1 MKKINRY
8 ENYHKHD
15 HESNV
20 MTLDCVVKNTDYI
33 ERSLELGCQNYFTT
47 QHGWA
52 GKFLEA
58 YDLCKKNNLK
68 MIYGAELYM
77 VKDRKEK
84 DNSNYHIVIIAKNQ
98 DAFYELNEIMSES
111 NKTGFYYKPRID
123 IELIKRLN
131 PNNFFITSA
140 CVGGILRPSDDMK
153 ILFETVYGHF
163 GKNFYL
169 EVQNHPFDIQ
179 INHNRNMLMLKQ
191 HYNMQLIHAN
201 DSHYIYPKQAKDR
214 VKFLKGKGINYGDED
229 SFVLDFPDYD
239 TIVERYK
246 KQGLLSD
253 WQVKEAL
260 DNTLIFD
267 ECEELYFD
275 KEIKMPTIYPGFTQE
290 QKDKELSKHLVE
302 KWNQEKKHIDKSRW
316 KEYQD
321 GIAFEYKIVKDT
333 QMADY
338 FLFNEKMVELAK
350 EKYGG
355 VLSRTGRGSAVSFY
369 INKLLG
375 FTEID
380 RFTAPVPLYPTRFMS
395 IARILETKSLPDIDQ
410 NWADVSAPIA
420 ASKELLGEDGIY
432 YMYALGTMKES
443 SAFRNLCRAYDIP
456 MDDYN
461 EVGKNLDA
469 FRTDKKWKPIID
481 EAQKYIGTIE
491 SISPS
496 PCSFVLS
503 NKLLSKEL
511 GLIRVGNELCA
522 CIDGYTSDVWKF
534 LKNDYLTVKVWKII
548 SDFYKMI
555 GQPIPNIRELLER
568 LDDKTWKLYEDGMTA
583 TLNQAD
589 TDISTNMLKRYKPKT
604 DAEMSAFVAA
614 IRPGFASLVNTFLDR
629 EPYSTGV
636 SEIDDILLPSYH
648 FMLYQESIMAF
659 LVWCG
664 MKEDHTY
671 DIIKKISKKKFTPEA
686 KEELRQELIAG
697 YKNNLGTEDGFDEVW
712 QVVDDAARYSFNAA
726 HAVSVAYDSIYGAEA
741 KEHHPLEYF
750 TTVLNEYQSDN
761 EKTSRIIAEL
771 DYFDIKIENIKFG
784 KSKSEYT
791 FDRDTN
797 TIYKSISSIK
807 YCNETIANE
816 LYELGRNNN
825 YESFIDVIKDIK
837 EKTSVNSRQLQI
849 LTILNFFSDYGANKK
864 LLQII
869 DMFEKYYDRKQIK
882 KSDIDNLGID
892 LTVFDGCFDNETPK
906 MYKELHMDKYIQ
918 RISQQLEDKPL
929 SIKEQIKY
937 EQEYLE
943 YITYSNPKAPKGMYY
958 VVEAK
963 FYKDKTKPYLV
974 LYNLR
979 TGDTLKTKITSGKNF
994 VERPFQTGN
1003 VINVTEFREKNKMK
1017 MVNGSW
1023 VKTPEME
1030 KIVVRWDVY

>member
-1 MKKINRY
+1 MA
-8 ENYHKHD
+8 
-15 HESNV
+15 
-20 MTLDCVVKNTDYI
+20 TLDCVVKNTDYI
-33 ERSLELGCQNYFTT
+33 ERSLELGCKNFFTT
-47 QHGWA
+47 QHGWS

-68 MIYGAELYM
+68 MVYGAELYM

-84 DNSNYHIVIIAKNQ
+84 DNSNYHIIIIAKNQ
-98 DAFYELNEIMSES
+98 DGFYELNEIMSES
-111 NKTGFYYKPRID
+111 NRSGFYYKPRID

-153 ILFETVYGHF
+153 TLFETVYGHF

-191 HYNMQLIHAN
+191 HYNMQIIHAN
-201 DSHYIYPKQAKDR
+201 DSHYIYPEQAKDR

-239 TIVERYK
+239 TVVERYK

-253 WQVKEAL
+253 WQIKEAM

-267 ECEELYFD
+267 ECEELHFD
-275 KEIKMPTIYPGFTQE
+275 KEIKMPTIYPNYTQE
-290 QKDKELSKHLVE
+290 EKDKELAKHLSE
-302 KWNQEKKHIDKSRW
+302 KWDKEKVNVDKSRW
-316 KEYQD
+316 QEYQR

-395 IARILETKSLPDIDQ
+395 TARILETRSLPDIDQ
-410 NWADVSAPIA
+410 NWADVSAPIL
-420 ASKELLGEDGIY
+420 ASKELLGEDSIY

-456 MDDYN
+456 MDEYN

-469 FRTDKKWKPIID
+469 FRNDKKWKPIID

-503 NKLLSKEL
+503 NKPLPREL

-555 GQPIPNIRELLER
+555 GQPIPNIRELLQKV
-568 LDDKTWKLYEDGMTA
+568 DDRTWKLYEDGMTA

-589 TDISTNMLKRYKPKT
+589 TDISTSMLKRYKPQT

-636 SEIDDILLPSYH
+636 TEIDEILQPSYH

-686 KEELRQELIAG
+686 KEELRQELLAG
-697 YKNNLGTEDGFDEVW
+697 YKSKLGTEEGFDEVW

-771 DYFDIKIENIKFG
+771 DYFGIHLENIKFG

-791 FDRDTN
+791 FDRNTN

-807 YCNETIANE
+807 YCNEVIANE
-816 LYELGRNNN
+816 LYELGRNNT
-825 YESFIDVIKDIK
+825 YKDFVDVIRDIK
-837 EKTSVNSRQLQI
+837 TKTSVNSRQLQI
-849 LTILNFFSDYGANKK
+849 LTILNFFSDYGSNKK

-869 DMFEKYYDRKQIK
+869 EMFEKFYDRKQIK
-882 KSDIDNLGID
+882 KSDVEVLGID
-892 LTVFDGCFDNETPK
+892 LNEFEGCYDNETPK
-906 MYKELHMDKYIQ
+906 MYKELHMDRYVEKMSKKI
-918 RISQQLEDKPL
+918 EDKPL

-943 YITYSNPKAPKGMYY
+943 YIIYSNPKAPKNMFY

-963 FYKDKTKPYLV
+963 FYKDKTKPYLN

-979 TGDTLKTKITSGKNF
+979 TGDTLKTKITSGKSF

-1017 MVNGSW
+1017 MVNGEW
-1023 VKTPEME
+1023 VKTSEME
-1030 KIVVRWDVY
+1030 KIVVGWDVY

>member
-1 MKKINRY
+1 
-8 ENYHKHD
+8 
-15 HESNV
+15 

-33 ERSLELGCQNYFTT
+33 KRSLELGCKNYFTT
-47 QHGWA
+47 QHGWT

-58 YDLCKKNNLK
+58 YDLCQQNGLK

-77 VKDRKEK
+77 VKDRTKK
-84 DNSNYHIVIIAKNQ
+84 DNSNYHVILIAKNQ
-98 DAFYELNEIMSES
+98 DGFYELNSIMSES
-111 NKTGFYYKPRID
+111 NRSGFYYKPRID
-123 IELIKRLN
+123 IELLKQLT

-140 CVGGILRPSDDMK
+140 CVAGFLRPGDDMK
-153 ILFETVYGHF
+153 ELFEAVYDHF
-163 GKNFYL
+163 GKNFFL
-169 EVQNHPFDIQ
+169 EVQNHSFDIQ
-179 INHNRNMLMLKQ
+179 VQHNKNMLLLKQ
-191 HYNMQLIHAN
+191 YYDMQLIHAN
-201 DSHYIYPKQAKDR
+201 DSHYIYPDQAQDR
-214 VKFLKGKGINYGDED
+214 IKFLNGKGMKYGDED
-229 SFVLDFPDYD
+229 SFILDFPDYN

-253 WQVKEAL
+253 VQIQEAL

-275 KEIKMPTIYPGFTQE
+275 KEIKMPTIYPGYTQE
-290 QKDKELSKHLVE
+290 EKDHELAKHLSE
-302 KWNQEKKHIDKSRW
+302 KWDQEKKYVDKTRW
-316 KEYQD
+316 KEYQE
-321 GIAFEYKIVKDT
+321 GIAYEYKIVKDT
-333 QMADY
+333 NMADY

-350 EKYGG
+350 NKYGG
-355 VLSRTGRGSAVSFY
+355 ILSRTGRGSAVSFY

-380 RFTAPVPLYPTRFMS
+380 RFVTPVPLYPTRFMS
-395 IARILETKSLPDIDQ
+395 TARILETRSLPDIDQ

-443 SAFRNLCRAYDIP
+443 SAFRNLCRAYNIP
-456 MDDYN
+456 MDEYN

-469 FRTDKKWKPIID
+469 YRNDKKWKSIID

-503 NKLLSKEL
+503 NKPLSKEL
-511 GLIRVGNELCA
+511 GLIRVGDELCA
-522 CIDGYTSDVWKF
+522 CIDGYTSDVWKY
-534 LKNDYLTVKVWKII
+534 LKNDYLRVTIWKII
-548 SDFYKMI
+548 SNFYKLI
-555 GQPIPNIRELLER
+555 NEPIPNIRELLQKV
-568 LDDKTWKLYEDGMTA
+568 DDGTWELYEDGITA

-589 TDISTNMLKRYKPKT
+589 TDISTSMLKRYKPKS

-629 EPYSTGV
+629 KPYSTGV
-636 SEIDDILLPSYH
+636 KEIDDLLQPSYH

-664 MKEDHTY
+664 MEEDHTY

-686 KEELRQELIAG
+686 KEKLRLELLEG
-697 YKNNLGTEDGFDEVW
+697 YQKNLGTQEGFNEVW

-741 KEHHPLEYF
+741 KEHHPLEYY
-750 TTVLNEYQSDN
+750 TVVLNKYQSDN
-761 EKTSRIIAEL
+761 EKTSRIISEL
-771 DYFDIKIENIKFG
+771 DYFDIHIENIKFG
-784 KSKSEYT
+784 KSKNEYT
-791 FDRDTN
+791 FDRNTN
-797 TIYKSISSIK
+797 TIYKSVSSIK
-807 YCNETIANE
+807 YCNEVMANE
-816 LYELGRNNN
+816 LYELAQNNSYDN
-825 YESFIDVIKDIK
+825 FIDLLVDIK
-837 EKTSVNSRQLQI
+837 SKTSVNARQLQI
-849 LTILNFFSDYGANKK
+849 LTILNFFSDFGNNKK

-869 DMFEKYYDRKQIK
+869 DLFERLYGRKQIK
-882 KSDIDNLGID
+882 KSDYKALNINMD
-892 LTVFDGCFDNETPK
+892 LFDGCYETETPK
-906 MYKELHMDKYIQ
+906 MYKGLHMDIYIK
-918 RISQQLEDKPL
+918 RVSDAIENTSL

-943 YITYSNPKAPKGMYY
+943 YIIYTNPKAPKNMFY
-958 VVEAK
+958 VVECK

-979 TGDTLKTKITSGKNF
+979 TGDTLKTKITSGKKF
-994 VERPFQTGN
+994 VEKPFLQGN
-1003 VINVTEFREKNKMK
+1003 VLNVLEFKEKNKMK
-1017 MVNGSW
+1017 MIAGTW
-1023 VKTPEME
+1023 TKTSEKE
-1030 KIVVRWDVY
+1030 KIVTEWDVY

>member
-1 MKKINRY
+1 M
-8 ENYHKHD
+8 
-15 HESNV
+15 
-20 MTLDCVVKNTDYI
+20 
-33 ERSLELGCQNYFTT
+33 GCKNYFTT
-47 QHGWA
+47 QHGWT

-58 YDLCKKNNLK
+58 YDLCQKNNLK
-68 MIYGAELYM
+68 MVYGAELYM

-84 DNSNYHIVIIAKNQ
+84 DNANYHIVIIAKNQ
-98 DAFYELNEIMSES
+98 DGFYELNEIMSES
-111 NKTGFYYKPRID
+111 NRSGFYYKPRID

-153 ILFETVYGHF
+153 TLFEAVYSHF
-163 GKNFYL
+163 GNNFYL

-191 HYNMQLIHAN
+191 HYNMQIIHAN
-201 DSHYIYPKQAKDR
+201 DSHYIYPEQAKDR

-239 TIVERYK
+239 TVVERYK

-253 WQVKEAL
+253 WQIKEAM

-267 ECEELYFD
+267 ECEELHFN
-275 KEIKMPTIYPGFTQE
+275 KEIKMPTIYPNYTQE
-290 QKDKELSKHLVE
+290 EKDKELAKHLSE
-302 KWNQEKKHIDKSRW
+302 KWNKEKVNVDKSRW
-316 KEYQD
+316 QEYQN

-380 RFTAPVPLYPTRFMS
+380 RFEAPVPLYPTRFMS
-395 IARILETKSLPDIDQ
+395 TARILETRSLPDIDQ

-443 SAFRNLCRAYDIP
+443 SAFRNLCRAYEIP
-456 MDDYN
+456 MDEYN

-491 SISPS
+491 SVSPS

-503 NKLLSKEL
+503 NKPLSREL

-555 GQPIPNIRELLER
+555 GQPIPNIRELLQKVDNR
-568 LDDKTWKLYEDGMTA
+568 TWKLYEDGMTA

-589 TDISTNMLKRYKPKT
+589 TDISTSMLKRYKPQT

-636 SEIDDILLPSYH
+636 TEIDEILQPSYH

-686 KEELRQELIAG
+686 KEELRQELLLG
-697 YKNNLGTEDGFDEVW
+697 YKAKLGTEEGFDEVW

-771 DYFDIKIENIKFG
+771 DYFGIHLENIKFG

-791 FDRDTN
+791 FDKNTN

-807 YCNETIANE
+807 YCNEVIANE
-816 LYELGRNNN
+816 LYELGKNNTYKN
-825 YESFIDVIKDIK
+825 FVDVIKDIK
-837 EKTSVNSRQLQI
+837 TKTSVNSRQLQI
-849 LTILNFFSDYGANKK
+849 LTILNFFSDYGSNKK

-869 DMFEKYYDRKQIK
+869 EMFEKFYDRKQIK
-882 KSDIDNLGID
+882 KADVEVLGID
-892 LTVFDGCFDNETPK
+892 LNEFEGCYDNETQK
-906 MYKELHMDKYIQ
+906 MYKDLHMDRYIEKMSKK
-918 RISQQLEDKPL
+918 IEDKPL

-943 YITYSNPKAPKGMYY
+943 YIIYSNPKAPKNMFY

-963 FYKDKTKPYLV
+963 FYKDKTKPYLN

-979 TGDTLKTKITSGKNF
+979 TGDTLKTKITSGKSF

-1017 MVNGSW
+1017 MVNGTW

-1030 KIVVRWDVY
+1030 KIVVGWDVY

>member
-1 MKKINRY
+1 MKRY

-15 HESNV
+15 HESNI

-33 ERSLELGCQNYFTT
+33 ARSLELGCKNYFTT
-47 QHGWA
+47 QHGWT

-58 YDLCKKNNLK
+58 YDLCKKNGLK

-77 VKDRKEK
+77 VKDRTLK

-98 DAFYELNEIMSES
+98 DGFYELNEIMSES
-111 NKTGFYYKPRID
+111 NRSGFYYKPRID

-153 ILFETVYGHF
+153 TLFEAVYGHF
-163 GKNFYL
+163 GNNFYL

-191 HYNMQLIHAN
+191 HYNMQIIHAN
-201 DSHYIYPKQAKDR
+201 DSHYIYPEQAKDR

-229 SFVLDFPDYD
+229 SFILDFPDYD
-239 TIVERYK
+239 TVVERYK

-253 WQVKEAL
+253 WQIKEAM

-267 ECEELYFD
+267 ECEELHFD
-275 KEIKMPTIYPGFTQE
+275 KEIKMPTIYPNYTQE
-290 QKDKELSKHLVE
+290 EKDKELAKHLSE
-302 KWNQEKKHIDKSRW
+302 KWDKEKVNVDKSRW
-316 KEYQD
+316 KEYQN

-395 IARILETKSLPDIDQ
+395 TARILETRSLPDIDQ
-410 NWADVSAPIA
+410 NWADVSAPIL

-456 MDDYN
+456 MDEYN

-469 FRTDKKWKPIID
+469 FRNDKKWKPIID

-503 NKLLSKEL
+503 NKPLSREL

-555 GQPIPNIRELLER
+555 GQPIPNIRELLQKV
-568 LDDKTWKLYEDGMTA
+568 DNKTWKLYEDGMTA

-589 TDISTNMLKRYKPKT
+589 TDISTSMLKRYKPQT

-636 SEIDDILLPSYH
+636 TEIDEILQPSYH

-686 KEELRQELIAG
+686 KEELRQELLAG
-697 YKNNLGTEDGFDEVW
+697 YKAKLGTEEGFDEVW

-771 DYFDIKIENIKFG
+771 DYFGIHLENIKFG

-791 FDRDTN
+791 FDRNTN

-807 YCNETIANE
+807 YCNEVIANE
-816 LYELGRNNN
+816 LYELGKNNTYKN
-825 YESFIDVIKDIK
+825 FVDVIKDIK
-837 EKTSVNSRQLQI
+837 TETSVNSRQLQI
-849 LTILNFFSDYGANKK
+849 LTILNFFSDYGSNKK

-869 DMFEKYYDRKQIK
+869 EMFEKFYDRKQIK
-882 KSDIDNLGID
+882 KADVEVLGID
-892 LTVFDGCFDNETPK
+892 LNEFEGCYDNETQK
-906 MYKELHMDKYIQ
+906 MYKELHMDRYVEKMSKKI
-918 RISQQLEDKPL
+918 EDKPL

-943 YITYSNPKAPKGMYY
+943 YIIYSNPKAPKNMFY

-963 FYKDKTKPYLV
+963 FYKDKTKPYLN

-979 TGDTLKTKITSGKNF
+979 TGDTLKTKITSGKSF

-1017 MVNGSW
+1017 MVNGTW

-1030 KIVVRWDVY
+1030 KIVVGWDVY

>member
-1 MKKINRY
+1 MA
-8 ENYHKHD
+8 
-15 HESNV
+15 
-20 MTLDCVVKNTDYI
+20 TLDCVVKNTDYI
-33 ERSLELGCQNYFTT
+33 ERSLELGCKNFFTT
-47 QHGWA
+47 QHGWS

-68 MIYGAELYM
+68 MVYGAELYM

-84 DNSNYHIVIIAKNQ
+84 DNSNYHIIIIAKNQ
-98 DAFYELNEIMSES
+98 DGFYELNEIMSES
-111 NKTGFYYKPRID
+111 NRSGFYYKPRID

-153 ILFETVYGHF
+153 TLFEAVYGYF

-191 HYNMQLIHAN
+191 HYNMQIIHAN
-201 DSHYIYPKQAKDR
+201 DSHYIYPEQAKDR

-239 TIVERYK
+239 TVVERYK

-253 WQVKEAL
+253 WQIKEAM

-267 ECEELYFD
+267 ECEELHFD
-275 KEIKMPTIYPGFTQE
+275 KEIKMPTIYPNYTQE
-290 QKDKELSKHLVE
+290 EKDKELAKHLSE
-302 KWNQEKKHIDKSRW
+302 KWDKEKVNVDKSRW
-316 KEYQD
+316 QEYQK

-395 IARILETKSLPDIDQ
+395 TARILETRSLPDIDQ
-410 NWADVSAPIA
+410 NWADVSAPIL

-456 MDDYN
+456 MDEYN

-469 FRTDKKWKPIID
+469 FRNDKKWKPIID

-503 NKLLSKEL
+503 NKPLPREL

-555 GQPIPNIRELLER
+555 GQPIPNIRELLQKV
-568 LDDKTWKLYEDGMTA
+568 DDRTWKLYEDGMTA

-589 TDISTNMLKRYKPKT
+589 TDISTSMLKRYKPQT

-636 SEIDDILLPSYH
+636 TEIDEILQPSYH

-686 KEELRQELIAG
+686 KEELRQELLAG
-697 YKNNLGTEDGFDEVW
+697 YKAKLGTEEGFDEVW

-771 DYFDIKIENIKFG
+771 DYFGIHLENIKFG

-791 FDRDTN
+791 FDRNTN

-807 YCNETIANE
+807 YCNEVIANE
-816 LYELGRNNN
+816 LYELGRNNT
-825 YESFIDVIKDIK
+825 YKDFVDVIRDIK
-837 EKTSVNSRQLQI
+837 TKTSVNSRQLQI
-849 LTILNFFSDYGANKK
+849 LTILNFFSDYGSNKK

-869 DMFEKYYDRKQIK
+869 EMFEKFYDRKQIK
-882 KSDIDNLGID
+882 KSDVEVLGID
-892 LTVFDGCFDNETPK
+892 LNEFEGCYDNETPK
-906 MYKELHMDKYIQ
+906 MYKELHMDRYVEKMSKKI
-918 RISQQLEDKPL
+918 EDKPL

-943 YITYSNPKAPKGMYY
+943 YIIYSNPKAPKNMFY

-963 FYKDKTKPYLV
+963 FYKDKTKPYLN

-979 TGDTLKTKITSGKNF
+979 TGDTLKTKITSGKSF

-1017 MVNGSW
+1017 MVNGEW

-1030 KIVVRWDVY
+1030 KIVAGWDVY

>member
-1 MKKINRY
+1 M
-8 ENYHKHD
+8 
-15 HESNV
+15 
-20 MTLDCVVKNTDYI
+20 KNTDYI
-33 ERSLELGCQNYFTT
+33 ERSLELGCKNYFTT
-47 QHGWA
+47 QHGWS

-58 YDLCKKNNLK
+58 YDLCQRNNLK
-68 MIYGAELYM
+68 MVYGAELYM

-84 DNSNYHIVIIAKNQ
+84 DNANYHIIIIAKNQ
-98 DAFYELNEIMSES
+98 DGFYELNEIVSES
-111 NKTGFYYKPRID
+111 NRSGFYYKPRID

-140 CVGGILRPSDDMK
+140 CVGGILRQSDDMK
-153 ILFETVYGHF
+153 TLFEAVYGHF

-191 HYNMQLIHAN
+191 HYNMQIIHAN
-201 DSHYIYPKQAKDR
+201 DSHYIYPEQAKDR

-229 SFVLDFPDYD
+229 NFVLDFSDYD
-239 TIVERYK
+239 TVVERYK

-253 WQVKEAL
+253 WQIKEAMN
-260 DNTLIFD
+260 NTLIFD
-267 ECEELYFD
+267 ECEELHFD
-275 KEIKMPTIYPGFTQE
+275 KEIKMPTIYPNYTQE
-290 QKDKELSKHLVE
+290 EKDKELAKHLSE
-302 KWNQEKKHIDKSRW
+302 KWNKEKVNIDRLRW
-316 KEYQD
+316 KEYQN

-350 EKYGG
+350 EKYSG

-395 IARILETKSLPDIDQ
+395 TARILETRSLPDIDQ
-410 NWADVSAPIA
+410 NWADVSAPIL

-456 MDDYN
+456 MDEYN
-461 EVGKNLDA
+461 EVGKNLDN
-469 FRTDKKWKPIID
+469 FRNDKRWKPIID

-503 NKLLSKEL
+503 NKPLSREL

-555 GQPIPNIRELLER
+555 DQPIPNIRELLQKVDNR
-568 LDDKTWKLYEDGMTA
+568 TWKLYEDGMTA

-589 TDISTNMLKRYKPKT
+589 TDISTSMLKRYKPQT

-629 EPYSTGV
+629 KPYSTGV
-636 SEIDDILLPSYH
+636 TEIDEILQPSYH

-686 KEELRQELIAG
+686 KEELRQELLAG
-697 YKNNLGTEDGFDEVW
+697 YKAKLGTEEGFDEVW

-771 DYFDIKIENIKFG
+771 DYFDIHLENIKFG
-784 KSKSEYT
+784 KSKNEYT
-791 FDRDTN
+791 FDRNTN

-807 YCNETIANE
+807 YCNEVIANE
-816 LYELGRNNN
+816 LYELGKNNT
-825 YESFIDVIKDIK
+825 YKDFVDVIRDVKTR
-837 EKTSVNSRQLQI
+837 TSVNSRQLQI
-849 LTILNFFSDYGANKK
+849 LTILNFFSDYGSNKK

-869 DMFEKYYDRKQIK
+869 EMFEKFYGRKQIK
-882 KSDIDNLGID
+882 KADVEVLGID
-892 LTVFDGCFDNETPK
+892 LNEFEGCYDNETPK
-906 MYKELHMDKYIQ
+906 MYKELHMDRYVEKMSKKI
-918 RISQQLEDKPL
+918 EDKPL

-943 YITYSNPKAPKGMYY
+943 YIIYSNPNAPKNMFY

-963 FYKDKTKPYLV
+963 FYKDKTKPYLN

-979 TGDTLKTKITSGKNF
+979 TGDILKTKITSGKNF
-994 VERPFQTGN
+994 VEKPFQTGN

-1017 MVNGSW
+1017 IVNGTW
-1023 VKTPEME
+1023 VKTSEME
-1030 KIVVRWDVY
+1030 KIVVGWDVY

>member
-1 MKKINRY
+1 MKRY

-15 HESNV
+15 HESNI

-33 ERSLELGCQNYFTT
+33 ARSLELGCKNYFTT
-47 QHGWA
+47 QHGWT

-58 YDLCKKNNLK
+58 YDLCKKNGLK

-77 VKDRKEK
+77 VKDRTLK

-98 DAFYELNEIMSES
+98 DGFYELNEIMSES
-111 NKTGFYYKPRID
+111 NRSGFYYKPRID

-153 ILFETVYGHF
+153 TLFEAVYSHF
-163 GKNFYL
+163 GNNFYL

-191 HYNMQLIHAN
+191 RYNMQIIHAN
-201 DSHYIYPKQAKDR
+201 DSHYIYPEQAKDR

-239 TIVERYK
+239 TVVERYK

-253 WQVKEAL
+253 WQIKEAM

-267 ECEELYFD
+267 ECEELHFD
-275 KEIKMPTIYPGFTQE
+275 KEIKMPTIYPNYTQE
-290 QKDKELSKHLVE
+290 EKDKELAKHLSE
-302 KWNQEKKHIDKSRW
+302 KWDKEKVNVDKSRW
-316 KEYQD
+316 QEYQN

-380 RFTAPVPLYPTRFMS
+380 RFEAPVPLYPTRFMS
-395 IARILETKSLPDIDQ
+395 TARILETRSLPDIDQ

-443 SAFRNLCRAYDIP
+443 SAFRNLCRAYEIP
-456 MDDYN
+456 MDEYN

-491 SISPS
+491 SVSPS

-503 NKLLSKEL
+503 NKPLSREL

-555 GQPIPNIRELLER
+555 GQPIPNIRELLQKVDNR
-568 LDDKTWKLYEDGMTA
+568 TWKLYEDGMTA

-589 TDISTNMLKRYKPKT
+589 TDISTSMLKRYKPQT

-636 SEIDDILLPSYH
+636 TEIDEILQPSYH

-686 KEELRQELIAG
+686 KEELRQELLLG
-697 YKNNLGTEDGFDEVW
+697 YKAKLGTEEGFDEVW

-771 DYFDIKIENIKFG
+771 DYFGIHLENIKFG

-791 FDRDTN
+791 FDKNTN

-807 YCNETIANE
+807 YCNEVIANE
-816 LYELGRNNN
+816 LYELGKNNTYKN
-825 YESFIDVIKDIK
+825 FVDVIKDIK
-837 EKTSVNSRQLQI
+837 TKTSVNSRQLQI
-849 LTILNFFSDYGANKK
+849 LTILNFFSDYGSNKK

-869 DMFEKYYDRKQIK
+869 EMFEKFYDRKQIK
-882 KSDIDNLGID
+882 KADVEVLGID
-892 LTVFDGCFDNETPK
+892 LNEFEGCYDNETQK
-906 MYKELHMDKYIQ
+906 MYKELHMDRYVEKMSKKI
-918 RISQQLEDKPL
+918 EDKPL

-943 YITYSNPKAPKGMYY
+943 YIIYSNPKAPKNMFY

-963 FYKDKTKPYLV
+963 FYKDKTKPYLN

-979 TGDTLKTKITSGKNF
+979 TGDTLKTKITSGKSF

-1017 MVNGSW
+1017 MVNGTW

-1030 KIVVRWDVY
+1030 KIVVGWDVY

>member
-1 MKKINRY
+1 MKRY

-15 HESNV
+15 HESNI

-33 ERSLELGCQNYFTT
+33 ARSLELGCKNYFTT
-47 QHGWA
+47 QHGWT

-58 YDLCKKNNLK
+58 YDLCKKNGLK

-77 VKDRKEK
+77 VKDRTLK

-98 DAFYELNEIMSES
+98 DGFYELNEIMSES
-111 NKTGFYYKPRID
+111 NRSGFYYKPRID

-153 ILFETVYGHF
+153 TLFEAVYGHF
-163 GKNFYL
+163 GNNFYL

-191 HYNMQLIHAN
+191 HYNMQIIHAN
-201 DSHYIYPKQAKDR
+201 DSHYIYPEQAKDR

-229 SFVLDFPDYD
+229 SFILDFPDYD

-253 WQVKEAL
+253 WQIKEAM

-267 ECEELYFD
+267 ECEELHFN
-275 KEIKMPTIYPGFTQE
+275 KEIKMPTIYPNYTQE
-290 QKDKELSKHLVE
+290 EKDKELAKHLSE
-302 KWNQEKKHIDKSRW
+302 KWNKEKVNVDKSRW
-316 KEYQD
+316 QEYQN

-380 RFTAPVPLYPTRFMS
+380 RFEAPVPLYPTRFMS
-395 IARILETKSLPDIDQ
+395 TARILETRSLPDIDQ

-443 SAFRNLCRAYDIP
+443 SAFRNLCRAYEIP
-456 MDDYN
+456 MDEYN

-491 SISPS
+491 SVSPS

-503 NKLLSKEL
+503 NKPLSREL

-555 GQPIPNIRELLER
+555 GQPIPNIRELLQKVDNR
-568 LDDKTWKLYEDGMTA
+568 TWKLYEDGMTA

-589 TDISTNMLKRYKPKT
+589 TDISTSMLKRYKPQT

-636 SEIDDILLPSYH
+636 TEIDEILQPSYH

-686 KEELRQELIAG
+686 KEELRQELLLG
-697 YKNNLGTEDGFDEVW
+697 YKAKLGTEEGFDEVW

-771 DYFDIKIENIKFG
+771 DYFGIHLENIKFG

-791 FDRDTN
+791 FDKNTN

-807 YCNETIANE
+807 YCNEVIANE
-816 LYELGRNNN
+816 LYELGKNNT
-825 YESFIDVIKDIK
+825 YKDFVDVLKDIK
-837 EKTSVNSRQLQI
+837 TKTSVNSRQLQI
-849 LTILNFFSDYGANKK
+849 LTILNFFSDYGSNKK

-869 DMFEKYYDRKQIK
+869 EMFEKFYDRKQIK
-882 KSDIDNLGID
+882 KADVEVLGID
-892 LTVFDGCFDNETPK
+892 LNEFEGCYDNETQK
-906 MYKELHMDKYIQ
+906 MYKELHMDRYVEKMSKKI
-918 RISQQLEDKPL
+918 EDKPL

-943 YITYSNPKAPKGMYY
+943 YIIYSNPKAPKNMFY

-963 FYKDKTKPYLV
+963 FYKDKTKPYLN

-979 TGDTLKTKITSGKNF
+979 TGDTLKTKITSGKSF

-1017 MVNGSW
+1017 MVNGTW

-1030 KIVVRWDVY
+1030 KIVVGWDVY

>member
-1 MKKINRY
+1 MA
-8 ENYHKHD
+8 
-15 HESNV
+15 
-20 MTLDCVVKNTDYI
+20 TLDCVVKNTDYI
-33 ERSLELGCQNYFTT
+33 ERSLELGCKNFFTT
-47 QHGWA
+47 QHGWS

-68 MIYGAELYM
+68 MVYGAELYM

-84 DNSNYHIVIIAKNQ
+84 DNSNYHIIIIVKNQ
-98 DAFYELNEIMSES
+98 DGFYELNEIMSES
-111 NKTGFYYKPRID
+111 NRSGFYYKPRID

-153 ILFETVYGHF
+153 TLFEAVYGHF

-191 HYNMQLIHAN
+191 HYNMQIIHAN
-201 DSHYIYPKQAKDR
+201 DSHYIYPEQAKDR

-239 TIVERYK
+239 TVVERYK

-253 WQVKEAL
+253 WQIKEAM

-267 ECEELYFD
+267 ECEELHFD
-275 KEIKMPTIYPGFTQE
+275 KEIKMPTIYPNYTQE
-290 QKDKELSKHLVE
+290 EKDKELAKHLSE
-302 KWNQEKKHIDKSRW
+302 KWDKEKINVDKSRW
-316 KEYQD
+316 QEYQK

-395 IARILETKSLPDIDQ
+395 TARILETRSLPDIDQ
-410 NWADVSAPIA
+410 NWADVSAPIL

-456 MDDYN
+456 MDEYN

-469 FRTDKKWKPIID
+469 FRNDKKWKPIID

-503 NKLLSKEL
+503 NKPLPREL

-555 GQPIPNIRELLER
+555 GQPIPNIRELLQKV
-568 LDDKTWKLYEDGMTA
+568 DDRTWKLYEDGMTA

-589 TDISTNMLKRYKPKT
+589 TDISTSMLKRYKPQT

-636 SEIDDILLPSYH
+636 TEIDEILQPSYH

-686 KEELRQELIAG
+686 KEELRQELLAG
-697 YKNNLGTEDGFDEVW
+697 YKSKLGTEEGFDEVW
-712 QVVDDAARYSFNAA
+712 QVVDDAARYSFNAS

-771 DYFDIKIENIKFG
+771 DYFGIHLENIKFG
-784 KSKSEYT
+784 KSKSKYT
-791 FDRDTN
+791 FDRNTN

-807 YCNETIANE
+807 YCNEVIANE
-816 LYELGRNNN
+816 LYELGRNNT
-825 YESFIDVIKDIK
+825 YKDFVDVIRDIK
-837 EKTSVNSRQLQI
+837 TKTSVNSRQLQI
-849 LTILNFFSDYGANKK
+849 LTILNFFSDYGSNKK

-869 DMFEKYYDRKQIK
+869 EMFEKFHDRKQIK
-882 KSDIDNLGID
+882 KSDVEVLGID
-892 LTVFDGCFDNETPK
+892 LNEFEGCYDNETPK
-906 MYKELHMDKYIQ
+906 MYKELHMDRYVEKMSKKI
-918 RISQQLEDKPL
+918 EDKPL

-943 YITYSNPKAPKGMYY
+943 YIIYSNPKVPKNMFY

-963 FYKDKTKPYLV
+963 FYKDKTKPYLN

-979 TGDTLKTKITSGKNF
+979 TGDTLKTKITSGKSF

-1017 MVNGSW
+1017 MVNGEW

-1030 KIVVRWDVY
+1030 KIVVGWDVY

>member
-1 MKKINRY
+1 MKRY

-15 HESNV
+15 HESNI
-20 MTLDCVVKNTDYI
+20 MTLDCIVKNTDYI
-33 ERSLELGCQNYFTT
+33 ARSLELGCKNYFTT
-47 QHGWA
+47 QHGWT

-58 YDLCKKNNLK
+58 YDLCKKNGLK

-77 VKDRKEK
+77 VKDRTLK

-98 DAFYELNEIMSES
+98 DGFYELNEIMSES
-111 NKTGFYYKPRID
+111 NRSGFYYKPRID
-123 IELIKRLN
+123 IKLIKRLN

-153 ILFETVYGHF
+153 TLFEAVYSHF
-163 GKNFYL
+163 GNNFYL

-191 HYNMQLIHAN
+191 HYNMQIIHAN
-201 DSHYIYPKQAKDR
+201 DSHYIYPEQAKDR

-239 TIVERYK
+239 TVVERYK

-253 WQVKEAL
+253 WQIKEAM

-267 ECEELYFD
+267 ECEELHFN
-275 KEIKMPTIYPGFTQE
+275 KEIKMPTIYPNYTQE
-290 QKDKELSKHLVE
+290 EKDKELAKHLSE
-302 KWNQEKKHIDKSRW
+302 KWNKEKVNVDKSRW
-316 KEYQD
+316 QEYQN

-380 RFTAPVPLYPTRFMS
+380 RFEAPVPLYPTRFMS
-395 IARILETKSLPDIDQ
+395 TARILETRSLPDIDQ

-443 SAFRNLCRAYDIP
+443 SAFRNLCRAYEIP
-456 MDDYN
+456 MDEYN

-491 SISPS
+491 SVSPS

-503 NKLLSKEL
+503 NKPLSREL

-555 GQPIPNIRELLER
+555 GQPIPNIRELLQKVDNR
-568 LDDKTWKLYEDGMTA
+568 TWKLYEDGMTA

-589 TDISTNMLKRYKPKT
+589 TDISTSMLKRYKPQT

-636 SEIDDILLPSYH
+636 TEIDEILQPSYH

-686 KEELRQELIAG
+686 KEELRQELLLG
-697 YKNNLGTEDGFDEVW
+697 YKAKLGTEEGFDEVW

-771 DYFDIKIENIKFG
+771 DYFGIHLENIKFG

-791 FDRDTN
+791 FDKNTN

-807 YCNETIANE
+807 YCNEVIANE
-816 LYELGRNNN
+816 LYELGKNNTYKN
-825 YESFIDVIKDIK
+825 FVDVIKDIK
-837 EKTSVNSRQLQI
+837 TKTSVNSRQLQI
-849 LTILNFFSDYGANKK
+849 LTILNFFSDYGSNKK

-869 DMFEKYYDRKQIK
+869 EMFEKFYDRKQIK
-882 KSDIDNLGID
+882 KADVEVLGID
-892 LTVFDGCFDNETPK
+892 LNEFEGCYDNETQK
-906 MYKELHMDKYIQ
+906 MYKDLHMDRYVEKMSKKI
-918 RISQQLEDKPL
+918 EDKPL

-943 YITYSNPKAPKGMYY
+943 YIIYSNPKAPKNMYY
-958 VVEAK
+958 VLECK
-963 FYKDKTKPYLV
+963 FYKDKTKPYLM
-974 LYNLR
+974 LYNMR
-979 TGDTLKTKITSGKNF
+979 DGEYLKTKITSGKSF
-994 VERPFQTGN
+994 IESPFIAGN
-1003 VINVTEFREKNKMK
+1003 VINVKEFGERNKMK
-1017 MVNGSW
+1017 KVGGDW
-1023 VKTPEME
+1023 IKTDEKERIVK
-1030 KIVVRWDVY
+1030 KWDVY

>member
-1 MKKINRY
+1 
-8 ENYHKHD
+8 
-15 HESNV
+15 V
-20 MTLDCVVKNTDYI
+20 ATLDCVVKNTDYI
-33 ERSLELGCQNYFTT
+33 ERSLELGCKNFFTT
-47 QHGWA
+47 QHGWS

-68 MIYGAELYM
+68 MVYGAELYM

-84 DNSNYHIVIIAKNQ
+84 DNSNYHIIIIAKNQ
-98 DAFYELNEIMSES
+98 DGFYELNEIMSES
-111 NKTGFYYKPRID
+111 NRSGFYYKPRID

-153 ILFETVYGHF
+153 TLFEAVYGHF

-191 HYNMQLIHAN
+191 HYNMQIIHAN
-201 DSHYIYPKQAKDR
+201 DSHYIYPEQAKDR

-239 TIVERYK
+239 TVVERYK

-253 WQVKEAL
+253 WQIKEAM

-267 ECEELYFD
+267 ECEELHFD
-275 KEIKMPTIYPGFTQE
+275 KEIKMPTIYPNYTQE
-290 QKDKELSKHLVE
+290 EKDKELAKHLSE
-302 KWNQEKKHIDKSRW
+302 KWDKEKINVDKSRW
-316 KEYQD
+316 QEYQK

-395 IARILETKSLPDIDQ
+395 TARILETRSLPDIDQ
-410 NWADVSAPIA
+410 NWADVSAPIL

-456 MDDYN
+456 MDEYN

-469 FRTDKKWKPIID
+469 FRNDKKWKPIID

-503 NKLLSKEL
+503 NKPLPREL

-555 GQPIPNIRELLER
+555 GQPIPNIRELLQKV
-568 LDDKTWKLYEDGMTA
+568 DDRTWKLYEDGMTA

-589 TDISTNMLKRYKPKT
+589 TDISTSMLKRYKPQT

-636 SEIDDILLPSYH
+636 TEIDEILQPSYH

-686 KEELRQELIAG
+686 KEELRQELLAG
-697 YKNNLGTEDGFDEVW
+697 YKSKLGTEEGFDEVW
-712 QVVDDAARYSFNAA
+712 QVVDDAARYSFNAS

-771 DYFDIKIENIKFG
+771 DYFGIHLENIKFG
-784 KSKSEYT
+784 KSKSKYT
-791 FDRDTN
+791 FDRNTN

-807 YCNETIANE
+807 YCNEVIANE
-816 LYELGRNNN
+816 LYELGRNNT
-825 YESFIDVIKDIK
+825 YKDFVDVIRDIK
-837 EKTSVNSRQLQI
+837 TKTSVNSRQLQI
-849 LTILNFFSDYGANKK
+849 LTILNFFSDYGSNKK

-869 DMFEKYYDRKQIK
+869 EMFEKFHDRKQIK
-882 KSDIDNLGID
+882 KSDVEVLGID
-892 LTVFDGCFDNETPK
+892 LNEFEGCYDNETPK
-906 MYKELHMDKYIQ
+906 MYKELHMDRYVEKMSKKI
-918 RISQQLEDKPL
+918 EDKPL

-943 YITYSNPKAPKGMYY
+943 YIIYSNPKVPKNMFY

-963 FYKDKTKPYLV
+963 FYKDKTKPYLN

-979 TGDTLKTKITSGKNF
+979 TGDTLKTKITSGKSF

-1017 MVNGSW
+1017 MVNGEW

-1030 KIVVRWDVY
+1030 KIVVGWDVY

>member
-1 MKKINRY
+1 
-8 ENYHKHD
+8 
-15 HESNV
+15 
-20 MTLDCVVKNTDYI
+20 MTLDCVVKNIDYI
-33 ERSLELGCQNYFTT
+33 KRSLELGCKNYFTT
-47 QHGWA
+47 QHGWT

-58 YDLCKKNNLK
+58 YDLCKQNGLK
-68 MIYGAELYM
+68 MVYSAELYM

-84 DNSNYHIVIIAKNQ
+84 DSSNYHVVLIAKNQ
-98 DAFYELNEIMSES
+98 DGFYELNSIMSES
-111 NKTGFYYKPRID
+111 NRSGFYYKPRID
-123 IELIKRLN
+123 IELLKQLN

-140 CVGGILRPSDDMK
+140 CVAGFLRPGDDMK
-153 ILFETVYGHF
+153 ELFEAVYNHF
-163 GKNFYL
+163 GKNFFL
-169 EVQNHPFDIQ
+169 EVQNHSFDIQ
-179 INHNRNMLMLKQ
+179 IQHNKNMLLLKQ
-191 HYNMQLIHAN
+191 YYDMQLIHAN
-201 DSHYIYPKQAKDR
+201 DSHYIYPEQAQDR
-214 VKFLKGKGINYGDED
+214 IKFLNGKGMNYGDED
-229 SFVLDFPDYD
+229 SFILDFPDYD

-246 KQGLLSD
+246 KQGLLSS
-253 WQVKEAL
+253 WQIQEAL

-267 ECEELYFD
+267 GCEELYFD
-275 KEIKMPTIYPGFTQE
+275 KEIKMPTIYPGYTQE
-290 QKDKELSKHLVE
+290 EKNHELAKHLSE
-302 KWNQEKKHIDKSRW
+302 KWEQEKEHVDKARW
-316 KEYQD
+316 KEYQE
-321 GIAFEYKIVKDT
+321 GIAYEYKIVKDT
-333 QMADY
+333 NMADY

-350 EKYGG
+350 NKYGG
-355 VLSRTGRGSAVSFY
+355 ILSKTGRGSAVSFY

-380 RFTAPVPLYPTRFMS
+380 RFVAPVPLYPTRFMS
-395 IARILETKSLPDIDQ
+395 TARILENKSIPDIDQ

-456 MDDYN
+456 MDEYN
-461 EVGKNLDA
+461 EVGKNLDTY
-469 FRTDKKWKPIID
+469 RNDKKWKPIID

-503 NKLLSKEL
+503 NKPLSKEL

-522 CIDGYTSDVWKF
+522 CIDGYTSDVWKY
-534 LKNDYLTVKVWKII
+534 LKNDYLTVSIWKII
-548 SDFYKMI
+548 SKFYQTI
-555 GQPIPNIRELLER
+555 SEPIPNIRELLQR
-568 LDDKTWKLYEDGMTA
+568 LDNGTWKLYEDGVTA

-589 TDISTNMLKRYKPKT
+589 TDISTSMLKRYKPKT

-629 EPYSTGV
+629 KPYSTGV
-636 SEIDDILLPSYH
+636 KEIDELLQPSYH

-686 KEELRQELIAG
+686 KESLRLELLEGYQKNIGTQE
-697 YKNNLGTEDGFDEVW
+697 GFNEVW

-741 KEHHPLEYF
+741 KEHHPLEYY
-750 TTVLNEYQSDN
+750 TVVLNQYQSDN
-761 EKTSRIIAEL
+761 EKTSRIISEL
-771 DYFDIKIENIKFG
+771 DYFGIHIENIKFG
-784 KSKSEYT
+784 KSKNEYT

-807 YCNETIANE
+807 YCNEIMANE
-816 LYELGRNNN
+816 LYELAQNNSYDN
-825 YESFIDVIKDIK
+825 FIDLLVDIK
-837 EKTSVNSRQLQI
+837 SKTSVNARQLQI
-849 LTILNFFSDYGANKK
+849 LTILNFFSDFGNNKK

-869 DMFEKYYDRKQIK
+869 DLFERLYGRKQIK
-882 KSDIDNLGID
+882 KSDYKALNINMD
-892 LTVFDGCFDNETPK
+892 LFDGCYETETPK
-906 MYKELHMDKYIQ
+906 MYKGLYMDIYIK
-918 RISQQLEDKPL
+918 RVSDAIENTSL

-943 YITYSNPKAPKGMYY
+943 YIIYTNPKAPKNMFY
-958 VVEAK
+958 VVECK

-979 TGDTLKTKITSGKNF
+979 TGDTLKTKITSGKKF
-994 VERPFQTGN
+994 VEKPFLQGN
-1003 VINVTEFREKNKMK
+1003 VLNVLEFKEKNKMK
-1017 MVNGSW
+1017 MITGTW
-1023 VKTPEME
+1023 TKTSEKE
-1030 KIVVRWDVY
+1030 KIVTEWDVY

>member
-1 MKKINRY
+1 MA
-8 ENYHKHD
+8 
-15 HESNV
+15 
-20 MTLDCVVKNTDYI
+20 TLDCVVKNTDYI
-33 ERSLELGCQNYFTT
+33 ERSLELGCKNFFTT
-47 QHGWA
+47 QHGWS

-68 MIYGAELYM
+68 MVYGAELYM

-84 DNSNYHIVIIAKNQ
+84 DNSNYHIIIIAKNQ
-98 DAFYELNEIMSES
+98 DGFYELNEIMSES
-111 NKTGFYYKPRID
+111 NRSGFYYKPRID

-153 ILFETVYGHF
+153 TLFEAVYGHF

-191 HYNMQLIHAN
+191 HYNMQIIHAN
-201 DSHYIYPKQAKDR
+201 DSHYIYPEQAKDR

-239 TIVERYK
+239 TVVERYK

-253 WQVKEAL
+253 WQIKEAM

-267 ECEELYFD
+267 ECEELHFD
-275 KEIKMPTIYPGFTQE
+275 KEIKMPTIYPNYTQE
-290 QKDKELSKHLVE
+290 EKDKELAKHLSE
-302 KWNQEKKHIDKSRW
+302 KWDREKVNVDKSRW
-316 KEYQD
+316 QEYQK

-395 IARILETKSLPDIDQ
+395 TARILETRSLPDIDQ
-410 NWADVSAPIA
+410 NWADVSAPIL

-456 MDDYN
+456 MDEYN

-469 FRTDKKWKPIID
+469 FRNDKKWKPIID

-503 NKLLSKEL
+503 NKPLPREL

-555 GQPIPNIRELLER
+555 GQPIPNIRELLQKV
-568 LDDKTWKLYEDGMTA
+568 DDRTWKLYEDGMTA

-589 TDISTNMLKRYKPKT
+589 TDISTSMLKRYKPQT

-636 SEIDDILLPSYH
+636 TEIDEILQPSYH

-686 KEELRQELIAG
+686 KEELRQELLAG
-697 YKNNLGTEDGFDEVW
+697 YKAKLGTEEGFDKVW

-771 DYFDIKIENIKFG
+771 DYFGIHLENIKFG

-791 FDRDTN
+791 FDRNTN

-807 YCNETIANE
+807 YCNEVIANE
-816 LYELGRNNN
+816 LYELGRNNT
-825 YESFIDVIKDIK
+825 YKDFVDVIRDIK
-837 EKTSVNSRQLQI
+837 TKTSVNSRQLQI
-849 LTILNFFSDYGANKK
+849 LTILNFFSDYGSNKK

-869 DMFEKYYDRKQIK
+869 EMFEKFYDRKQIK
-882 KSDIDNLGID
+882 KSDVEVLGID
-892 LTVFDGCFDNETPK
+892 LNEFEGCYDNETPK
-906 MYKELHMDKYIQ
+906 MYKELHMDRYVEKMSKKI
-918 RISQQLEDKPL
+918 EDKPL

-943 YITYSNPKAPKGMYY
+943 YIIYSNPKAPKNMFY

-963 FYKDKTKPYLV
+963 FYKDKTKPYLN

-979 TGDTLKTKITSGKNF
+979 TGDTLKTKITSGKSF

-1017 MVNGSW
+1017 MVNGEW

-1030 KIVVRWDVY
+1030 KIVVGWDVY

>member
-1 MKKINRY
+1 MKRY

-15 HESNV
+15 HESNI

-33 ERSLELGCQNYFTT
+33 ARSLELGCKNYFTT
-47 QHGWA
+47 QHGWT

-58 YDLCKKNNLK
+58 YDLCKKNGLK

-77 VKDRKEK
+77 VKDRTLK

-98 DAFYELNEIMSES
+98 DGFYELNEIMSES
-111 NKTGFYYKPRID
+111 NRSGFYYKPRID

-140 CVGGILRPSDDMK
+140 CICGILRPSDDMK
-153 ILFETVYGHF
+153 TLFEAVYSHF
-163 GKNFYL
+163 GNNFYL

-191 HYNMQLIHAN
+191 HYNMQIIHAN
-201 DSHYIYPKQAKDR
+201 DSHYIYPEQAKDR

-229 SFVLDFPDYD
+229 SFILDFPDYD
-239 TIVERYK
+239 TVVERYK

-253 WQVKEAL
+253 WQIKEAM

-267 ECEELYFD
+267 ECEELHFD
-275 KEIKMPTIYPGFTQE
+275 KEIKMPTIYPNYTQE
-290 QKDKELSKHLVE
+290 EKDKELAKHLSE
-302 KWNQEKKHIDKSRW
+302 KWNKEKVNVDKSRW
-316 KEYQD
+316 QEYQN

-395 IARILETKSLPDIDQ
+395 TARILETRSLPDIDQ
-410 NWADVSAPIA
+410 NWADVSAPIL

-456 MDDYN
+456 MDEYN

-469 FRTDKKWKPIID
+469 FRNDKKWKPIID

-503 NKLLSKEL
+503 NKPLSREL

-555 GQPIPNIRELLER
+555 GQPIPNIRELLQKVDNR
-568 LDDKTWKLYEDGMTA
+568 TWKLYEDGMTA

-589 TDISTNMLKRYKPKT
+589 TDISTSMLKRYKPHT

-636 SEIDDILLPSYH
+636 TEIDEILQPSYH

-686 KEELRQELIAG
+686 KEELRQELLAG
-697 YKNNLGTEDGFDEVW
+697 YKAKLGTEEGFDEVW

-771 DYFDIKIENIKFG
+771 DYFGIHLENIKFG

-791 FDRDTN
+791 FDRNTN

-807 YCNETIANE
+807 YCNEVIANE
-816 LYELGRNNN
+816 LYELGKNNT
-825 YESFIDVIKDIK
+825 YKDFVDVIKDIK
-837 EKTSVNSRQLQI
+837 TKTSVNSRQLQI
-849 LTILNFFSDYGANKK
+849 LTILNFFSDYGSNKK

-869 DMFEKYYDRKQIK
+869 EMFEKFYDRKQIK
-882 KSDIDNLGID
+882 KADVEVLGID
-892 LTVFDGCFDNETPK
+892 LNEFEGCYDNETPK
-906 MYKELHMDKYIQ
+906 MYKELHMDRYVEKMSKKI
-918 RISQQLEDKPL
+918 EDKPL

-943 YITYSNPKAPKGMYY
+943 YIIYSNPKVPKNMFY

-963 FYKDKTKPYLV
+963 FYKDKTKPYLN

-979 TGDTLKTKITSGKNF
+979 TGDTLKTKITSGKSF

-1017 MVNGSW
+1017 MVNGTW

-1030 KIVVRWDVY
+1030 KIVVGWDVY

>member
-1 MKKINRY
+1 
-8 ENYHKHD
+8 
-15 HESNV
+15 
-20 MTLDCVVKNTDYI
+20 MTLDCVVKNIDYI
-33 ERSLELGCQNYFTT
+33 KRSLELGCKNYFTT
-47 QHGWA
+47 QHGWT

-58 YDLCKKNNLK
+58 YDLCKQNGLK
-68 MIYGAELYM
+68 MVYSAELYM

-84 DNSNYHIVIIAKNQ
+84 DSSNYHVVLIAKNQ
-98 DAFYELNEIMSES
+98 DGFYELNSIMSES
-111 NKTGFYYKPRID
+111 NRSGFYYKPRID
-123 IELIKRLN
+123 IELLKQLN

-140 CVGGILRPSDDMK
+140 CVAGFLRPGDDMK
-153 ILFETVYGHF
+153 ELFEAVYNHF
-163 GKNFYL
+163 GKNFFL
-169 EVQNHPFDIQ
+169 EVQNHSFDIQ
-179 INHNRNMLMLKQ
+179 IQHNKNMLLLKQ
-191 HYNMQLIHAN
+191 YYDMQLIHAN
-201 DSHYIYPKQAKDR
+201 DSHYIYPEQAQDR
-214 VKFLKGKGINYGDED
+214 IKFLNGKGMNYGDED
-229 SFVLDFPDYD
+229 SFILDFPDYD

-246 KQGLLSD
+246 KQGLLSS
-253 WQVKEAL
+253 WQIQEAL

-275 KEIKMPTIYPGFTQE
+275 KEIKMPTIYPGYTQE
-290 QKDKELSKHLVE
+290 EKNHELAKHLSE
-302 KWNQEKKHIDKSRW
+302 KWEQEKEHVDKARW
-316 KEYQD
+316 KEYQE
-321 GIAFEYKIVKDT
+321 GIAYEYKIVKDT
-333 QMADY
+333 NMADY

-350 EKYGG
+350 NKYGG
-355 VLSRTGRGSAVSFY
+355 ILSKTGRGSAVSFY

-380 RFTAPVPLYPTRFMS
+380 RFVAPVPLYPTRFMS
-395 IARILETKSLPDIDQ
+395 TARILENKSIPDIDQ

-456 MDDYN
+456 MDEYN
-461 EVGKNLDA
+461 EVGKNLDTY
-469 FRTDKKWKPIID
+469 RNDKKWKPIID

-503 NKLLSKEL
+503 NKPLSKEL

-522 CIDGYTSDVWKF
+522 CIDGYTSDVWKY
-534 LKNDYLTVKVWKII
+534 LKNDYLTVSIWKII
-548 SDFYKMI
+548 SKFYQTI
-555 GQPIPNIRELLER
+555 SEPIPNIRELLQR
-568 LDDKTWKLYEDGMTA
+568 LDNGTWKLYEDGVTA

-589 TDISTNMLKRYKPKT
+589 TDISTSMLKRYKPKT

-629 EPYSTGV
+629 KPYSTGV
-636 SEIDDILLPSYH
+636 KEIDELLQPSYH

-686 KEELRQELIAG
+686 KESLRLELLEGYQKNIGTQE
-697 YKNNLGTEDGFDEVW
+697 GFNEVW

-741 KEHHPLEYF
+741 KEHHPLEYY
-750 TTVLNEYQSDN
+750 TVVLNQYQSDN
-761 EKTSRIIAEL
+761 EKTSRIISEL
-771 DYFDIKIENIKFG
+771 DYFGIHIENIKFG
-784 KSKSEYT
+784 KSKNEYT

-807 YCNETIANE
+807 YCNEIMANE
-816 LYELGRNNN
+816 LYELAQNNSYDN
-825 YESFIDVIKDIK
+825 FIDLLVDIK
-837 EKTSVNSRQLQI
+837 SKTSVNARQLQI
-849 LTILNFFSDYGANKK
+849 LTILNFFSDFGNNKK

-869 DMFEKYYDRKQIK
+869 DLFERLYGRKQIK
-882 KSDIDNLGID
+882 KSDYKALNINMD
-892 LTVFDGCFDNETPK
+892 LFDGCYETETPK
-906 MYKELHMDKYIQ
+906 MYKGLHMDIYIN
-918 RISQQLEDKPL
+918 RVSDAIENTSL

-943 YITYSNPKAPKGMYY
+943 YIIYTNPKAPKNMFY
-958 VVEAK
+958 VVECK

-979 TGDTLKTKITSGKNF
+979 TGDTLKTKITSGKKF
-994 VERPFQTGN
+994 VEKPFLQGN
-1003 VINVTEFREKNKMK
+1003 VLNVLEFKEKNKMK
-1017 MVNGSW
+1017 MIAGTW
-1023 VKTPEME
+1023 TKTSEKE
-1030 KIVVRWDVY
+1030 KIVTEWDVY